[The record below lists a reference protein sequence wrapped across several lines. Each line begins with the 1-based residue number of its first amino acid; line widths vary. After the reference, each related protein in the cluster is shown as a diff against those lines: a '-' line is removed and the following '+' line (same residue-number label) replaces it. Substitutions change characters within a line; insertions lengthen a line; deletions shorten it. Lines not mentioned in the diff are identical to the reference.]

1 MRYTWMGLIGWLL
14 AGMMTVSAESAAVK
28 GLGTFPFSSRIE
40 VTAGSEAAAGNFFSG
55 KDKEN
60 RREIAK
66 IICKSAVPPGVHLY
80 TEEGTF
86 PYDLLRLYQLRTE
99 DMQGEYAAFL
109 FVLSGEER
117 ELFPHRNKKVISF
130 WNQAFYE
137 DGKKPEF
144 LFGIPKISLAEY
156 QAEWEQFLQK
166 EKIKDIKVKI
176 SDISPWHRYKN
187 KDGSYRW
194 SQECRLLISRN
205 GQGVVP
211 LWVDSHFY
219 KAGHVYYLITAVGS
233 HMAGNK
239 LGGYVLYGADGL
251 EREMT

>member
-14 AGMMTVSAESAAVK
+14 AGMMTVSAESAAVE
-28 GLGTFPFSSRIE
+28 GLGKFPFGSRVE
-40 VTAGSEAAAGNFFSG
+40 VTAGPESSVENFFCG
-55 KDKEN
+55 KD
-60 RREIAK
+60 RASRQAMGK
-66 IICKSAVPPGVHLY
+66 IICKSAVPPGVHLH

-86 PYDLLRLYQLRTE
+86 PYDSLRMYQLRTD

-187 KDGSYRW
+187 KDGSPDIFLYFPEPD
-194 SQECRLLISRN
+194 SSSCAAALLSSSSRFHGIIPITSTPDCYAIHN
-205 GQGVVP
+205 SHGSPHHGQLHG
-211 LWVDSHFY
+211 
-219 KAGHVYYLITAVGS
+219 
-233 HMAGNK
+233 
-239 LGGYVLYGADGL
+239 
-251 EREMT
+251 

>member
-1 MRYTWMGLIGWLL
+1 MRYTWMGLICWLL
-14 AGMMTVSAESAAVK
+14 AGMMTVSAESAAVE
-28 GLGTFPFSSRIE
+28 GLGKFPFGSRVE
-40 VTAGSEAAAGNFFSG
+40 VTAGSESLVENLFCG
-55 KDKEN
+55 KG
-60 RREIAK
+60 RASLQAMGK

-80 TEEGTF
+80 REEGTF

-117 ELFPHRNKKVISF
+117 ELFPHQNKKVISF

-156 QAEWEQFLQK
+156 QSEWEQFLQK
-166 EKIKDIKVKI
+166 EKIRDIKVKI

-205 GQGVVP
+205 GQGAVP
-211 LWVDSHFY
+211 LWIDSHFY

-251 EREMT
+251 ERELP